1 MALNPT
7 HSAATR
13 HFRAQSPR
21 ELREIRRRI
30 DAAELEALG
39 SEPAPLTTEPYLLD
53 CGPSNAYSVAKPG
66 PRPALKPLRLIKPA
80 PEPAICGFGTCAL
93 SPECTRKCRYLEA
106 SQALAS
112 STGPGLVQRADLP
125 SPKVDHQARRFVVI
139 ALLVYA
145 ASCVGFATWWLTS

>member
-7 HSAATR
+7 HGAPPR

-30 DAAELEALG
+30 DVAELETL
-39 SEPAPLTTEPYLLD
+39 SSQPAPLTADPYLLRTERAKALAQATPK
-53 CGPSNAYSVAKPG
+53 PSPG
-66 PRPALKPLRLIKPA
+66 PLRLIKPA
-80 PEPAICGFGTCAL
+80 PEPAICGFGACAL

-106 SQALAS
+106 HQSLAS
-112 STGPGLVQRADLP
+112 STGPGLAQPANMP
-125 SPKVDHQARRFVVI
+125 AHKVDHQARRVVVI

-145 ASCVGFATWWLTS
+145 ASCVGFATWWLTT

>member
-1 MALNPT
+1 MALIPT
-7 HSAATR
+7 RDAPPR

-39 SEPAPLTTEPYLLD
+39 SEPAPLTADPYLLD
-53 CGPSNAYSVAKPG
+53 SGPSNAYSAAKPG
-66 PRPALKPLRLIKPA
+66 PRPAPQPLRLIKTE

-93 SPECTRKCRYLEA
+93 SPECTRRCRYLEA

-112 STGPGLVQRADLP
+112 STGPGLADRAPLP
-125 SPKVDHQARRFVVI
+125 KANHQARRVVWI

-145 ASCVGFATWWLTS
+145 ASCVGFATWWLTT